1 VVEFDIARTRKTLF
15 GALLD
20 ARDKFGRNKE
30 ALEDL
35 ERQPITFGRLVLGSL
50 VLGRKL
56 AGLTREREYVGV
68 LLPNVQAIAVTLFGL
83 NAFGRVPAFLNFT
96 AGLKN
101 LKSAC
106 DLAGMRTII
115 TSRRFVEQ
123 GKLDDVVEA
132 LGEGRRIL
140 WLEDVRGDLTS
151 IDKLRGLFDSWFARR
166 VHARARL
173 QPDDPAVLLFTSG
186 SEGVPKG
193 VVLSNANLVANAYQ
207 VKALAGDVLRDD
219 DVFFDPLPIFHSFGL
234 TALSEP
240 APLPADPEAR
250 GRHARHDH
258 ARDGHLPAGL
268 CARRRRERS
277 GERPLCHR
285 RGGAGEG
292 RDPQALG
299 EARHRHPGRLWRHGM
314 LAGHR
319 RQPAGPQQARF
330 RRAAPAG
337 NRMASRTGRG
347 HPRGRA
353 PSCARPERHEGL
365 SRSLRAGPG
374 QPAGRGL
381 ARHGRHRDGR

>member
-1 VVEFDIARTRKTLF
+1 MVEFDIARTRKTLF

-101 LKSAC
+101 LKAAC
-106 DLAGMRTII
+106 ELAGIEDDHHLPPLRRAGQARRCRRSARRGAADPVARGC
-115 TSRRFVEQ
+115 SRRPDELRQAARAVRFLVRAACPRP
-123 GKLDDVVEA
+123 GEA
-132 LGEGRRIL
+132 PARRSGRAALHLGIRGRAEGRGAVERQSRRQRL
-140 WLEDVRGDLTS
+140 SGQSPRRRRAAGRRRLLQSAADLPLLRPDRGASD
-151 IDKLRGLFDSWFARR
+151 G
-166 VHARARL
+166 
-173 QPDDPAVLLFTSG
+173 G
-186 SEGVPKG
+186 SQRHEVG
-193 VVLSNANLVANAYQ
+193 
-207 VKALAGDVLRDD
+207 
-219 DVFFDPLPIFHSFGL
+219 
-234 TALSEP
+234 ALSEP

-250 GRHARHDH
+250 RRHARHDH

-268 CARRRRERS
+268 CARGRRERS
-277 GERPLCHR
+277 GERALCHC

-319 RQPAGPQQARF
+319 RAACRTATGPVPSGRSC
-330 RRAAPAG
+330 RESNGVSNRSRA
-337 NRMASRTGRG
+337 ST
-347 HPRGRA
+347 
-353 PSCARPERHEGL
+353 
-365 SRSLRAGPG
+365 RAG
-374 QPAGRGL
+374 AFMCA
-381 ARHGRHRDGR
+381 ARTS